1 MEMEVGMERKETKI
15 EKIIKAVSKK
25 DAQIGFRINSQLK
38 ELFIKTCEEEGITPS
53 DCFNQLVLE
62 YLERKNKL

>member
-1 MEMEVGMERKETKI
+1 MENKETKI
-15 EKIIKAVSKK
+15 EKIVKSLSKK
-25 DAQIGFRINSQLK
+25 DAQIGFRINSKLK

-62 YLERKNKL
+62 YLERKGKL

>member
-1 MEMEVGMERKETKI
+1 MERKETKI

-38 ELFIKTCEEEGITPS
+38 ELFIKTCEEE
-53 DCFNQLVLE
+53 
-62 YLERKNKL
+62 